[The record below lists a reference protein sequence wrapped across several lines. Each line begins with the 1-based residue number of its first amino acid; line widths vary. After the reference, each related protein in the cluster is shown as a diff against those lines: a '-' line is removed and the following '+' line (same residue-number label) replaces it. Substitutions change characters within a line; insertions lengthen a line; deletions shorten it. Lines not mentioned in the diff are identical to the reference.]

1 MLVQLLAEGVP
12 LLDQGA
18 VQFILLTVMI
28 LIVCVLIWITIPR

>member
-1 MLVQLLAEGVP
+1 MLMQLLAEGVP

-28 LIVCVLIWITIPR
+28 LVVAVLVWITIPR